1 MIYHVAEV
9 VRAPQ
14 PDENHMSAVNAL
26 ISEITK
32 PLQQQMYI
40 IADQKL
46 LSQSE
51 EQEEMEEIE
60 LRMLP
65 KNEAKK
71 LILDYIEKHPGA
83 WTDEI
88 FMDLK
93 LDPILVFEV
102 LRELERGD

>member
-1 MIYHVAEV
+1 M
-9 VRAPQ
+9 
-14 PDENHMSAVNAL
+14 
-26 ISEITK
+26 
-32 PLQQQMYI
+32 
-40 IADQKL
+40 
-46 LSQSE
+46 
-51 EQEEMEEIE
+51 
-60 LRMLP
+60 RMLP